1 MPAVDRRSALK
12 KLKCLVFTS
21 RTDLTKFRK
30 RIEARFA
37 HGVLPNYVDC
47 RSVTVHG
54 IPSDMLIPQISSN
67 RKMVLYV
74 HGGSFMGGSKASW
87 RNFCASL
94 ANESSSRVLL
104 PDFRLAPE
112 YAFPAAIEDI
122 LAVYK
127 RMCDHHV
134 DIVFAADGS
143 GAAIALAAALSLPK
157 ELRRYFK
164 GMLLFS
170 PWLDLSASSLI
181 YSVKTKDPL
190 FTQDAFRVCGTHYT
204 YEANLENPLVS
215 PLRADVEHYQNF
227 PPVYIQTG
235 SEELM
240 VPCMKKFEEKLKE
253 AGVECTLEIFDK
265 LFHFFQFDHEDVPQT
280 HLAVEAAGKFIKHL
294 GNLENDGL
302 EGDDLWS

>member
-1 MPAVDRRSALK
+1 MSAKGKRAAIK
-12 KLKCLVFTS
+12 KLKYLVFTS

-30 RIEARFA
+30 RIEEKFAR
-37 HGVLPNYVDC
+37 GVLPNYVDC
-47 RSVTVHG
+47 HSVTVHG
-54 IPSDMLIPQISSN
+54 VASDMLIPQISSN
-67 RKMVLYV
+67 RRMVLYV

-94 ANESSSRVLL
+94 ANESSSRVLI

-134 DIVFAADGS
+134 DIIFAADGS
-143 GAAIALAAALSLPK
+143 GATIALAAALSLPK

-164 GMLLFS
+164 GMMLFS
-170 PWLDLSASSLI
+170 PWLDLSNDSLA

-190 FTQDAFRVCGTHYT
+190 YSQDILRFCGTYYT
-204 YEANLENPLVS
+204 YEANLKNPLVS
-215 PLRADVEHYQNF
+215 PLKADDTHFENF

-235 SEELM
+235 ANELM
-240 VPCMKKFEEKLKE
+240 VPCMKKFKEKLNGV
-253 AGVECTLEIFDK
+253 GVECRLDIFDD

-280 HLAVEAAGKFIKHL
+280 HLAVEEAGKFIA
-294 GNLENDGL
+294 NLENSLDRGL
-302 EGDDLWS
+302 EEDDLWS

>member
-1 MPAVDRRSALK
+1 M
-12 KLKCLVFTS
+12 
-21 RTDLTKFRK
+21 
-30 RIEARFA
+30 
-37 HGVLPNYVDC
+37 
-47 RSVTVHG
+47 
-54 IPSDMLIPQISSN
+54 
-67 RKMVLYV
+67 
-74 HGGSFMGGSKASW
+74 
-87 RNFCASL
+87 
-94 ANESSSRVLL
+94 ANEASARVLL

-170 PWLDLSASSLI
+170 PWLDLSAESLI

-190 FTQDAFRVCGTHYT
+190 FSQDSFRVCGTNYT

-215 PLRADVEHYQNF
+215 PLKADSSHYENF

-240 VPCMKKFEEKLKE
+240 LPCMQKFEEKLKN

-280 HLAVEAAGKFIKHL
+280 HLAVEAAGKFIKNL